1 MEEYFG
7 IIYFSKILDD
17 FFNKIIKSK
26 NKLIKYIK
34 IIISV
39 STSVQ
44 IVIAPIIILNYKTI
58 SATFFIANI
67 LTSFII
73 TLIISLGFF
82 LIIISF
88 LSLGFAK
95 FLGKIYQILLYLL
108 LQLVEITAG
117 IPLAKIYVK
126 TPDIYQIIIYYF
138 FSFLIRIFNKK
149 RKT

>member
-67 LTSFII
+67 LTSFLI
-73 TLIISLGFF
+73 T
-82 LIIISF
+82 IIIIFGF